1 MICQDELGKQA
12 LRDGGKLVKLKNVKD
27 QSSMM
32 IQFREGVLEMHCAC
46 AQGANGMFN
55 DHEIRALLEN
65 L

>member
-1 MICQDELGKQA
+1 
-12 LRDGGKLVKLKNVKD
+12 
-27 QSSMM
+27 MM
-32 IQFREGVLEMHCAC
+32 IQFRGGVPEMHCAC